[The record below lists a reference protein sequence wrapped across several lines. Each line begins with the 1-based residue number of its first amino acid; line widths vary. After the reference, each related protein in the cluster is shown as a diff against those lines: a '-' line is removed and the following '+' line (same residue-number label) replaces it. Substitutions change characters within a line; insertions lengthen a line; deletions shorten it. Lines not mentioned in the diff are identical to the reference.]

1 VAWVVDSS
9 VLLDIRQ
16 NDPQFGICAAK
27 CLVQHLPDGW
37 VLCPITY
44 IALAPEFSGDSA
56 LQEQF
61 FQRVGV
67 RWLEPWSRQDTLNA
81 HRLWANYVEK
91 KRSGLSG
98 KRPVADL
105 LIEAFAQRFQ
115 GLITRIPSTL
125 RACPWSSHD

>member
-1 VAWVVDSS
+1 VAWVVDTS

-16 NDPQFGICAAK
+16 NDPQFGIPAAK
-27 CLVQHLPDGW
+27 CLIRYLPEGL

-44 IALAPEFSGDSA
+44 IELAPEFAGDSS

-67 RWLEPWSRQDTLNA
+67 QWLEPWSWGDTLNS
-81 HRLWANYVEK
+81 HRLWSDHVAK
-91 KRSGLSG
+91 KRSGHAG
-98 KRPVADL
+98 KRPVADV

-115 GLITRIPSTL
+115 GLITRNARHFTSVPVVV
-125 RACPWSSHD
+125 P

>member
-1 VAWVVDSS
+1 MAWVVDTS

-16 NDPQFGICAAK
+16 NDPVFGISSAE
-27 CLVQHLPDGW
+27 CLIRYLPEGL

-44 IALAPEFSGDSA
+44 IELAPEFSGDSA

-67 RWLEPWSRQDTLNA
+67 QWLEPWSRDDTLNA
-81 HRLWANYVEK
+81 HRLWTEYVK
-91 KRSGLSG
+91 RKRSGLAG
-98 KRPVADL
+98 IRPVADL

-115 GLITRIPSTL
+115 GLITRNPKHFTSVSVVV
-125 RACPWSSHD
+125 P